1 MNISGLRKHL
11 ICHNTEALLAAHGL
25 TVDIES
31 QSLIGG
37 TESEKVDLI
46 DESDFSVLFLG
57 PVDSHAGVL
66 TTDPCSFNVIKE
78 QVDLISLELFG
89 VPELEISWITVYDIG
104 NGKREYTISPTAV
117 MGRSGQTT
125 IFGRVKGV
133 IVNPDAS
140 FKDLSHSCKVGHYNR
155 VLRKLSA
162 VENNEVLQLT
172 VRGSTSNTEYG
183 SYRAHCAEAYDFDM
197 EINDKVRSMIND
209 VVMSVNEKSEFFS
222 FDIDKSTINADETP
236 LEAYIINSI
245 QNHLGFAP
253 IFGNTNMNDN
263 TTKADICIAVE
274 SIPPVKNI
282 ISERKGGFLEHYLR
296 HSKAVLGEEYNEAA
310 ILKNIASSNM
320 EGRYLAASRYAVV
333 AAVFEYVNG
342 VNITPFEEQT
352 DLVDFESKSKS
363 YS

>member
-1 MNISGLRKHL
+1 MNMSGLRKHL
-11 ICHNTEALLAAHGL
+11 ICRNTEALLAAHGL

-31 QSLIGG
+31 QSVIGAPSKKKG
-37 TESEKVDLI
+37 EI

-57 PVDSHAGVL
+57 PVGSHSGVL
-66 TTDPCSFNVIKE
+66 TTDPCFFNAIKE

-89 VPELEISWITVYDIG
+89 VPETEISWITVYDIG
-104 NGKREYTISPTAV
+104 NGEREYTVSPTPV
-117 MGRSGQTT
+117 MVRSGQTST
-125 IFGRVKGV
+125 FGRIKGV

-140 FKDLSHSCKVGHYNR
+140 FKDLSHFCKIGHYNR

-172 VRGSTSNTEYG
+172 VRSSTSKSEYG
-183 SYRAHCAEAYDFDM
+183 VYRSHCAEAYDFDV

-209 VVMSVNEKSEFFS
+209 VVMTANEKGEFFS
-222 FDIDKSTINADETP
+222 FDVDKSIINADETP
-236 LEAYIINSI
+236 LAAYIINSI

-253 IFGNTNMNDN
+253 IFGNTNKNDD

-274 SIPPVKNI
+274 SIPPIKNI
-282 ISERKGGFLEHYLR
+282 ISEKKGEFLEHYLR
-296 HSKAVLGEEYNEAA
+296 HSKDVLGEDYNETAL
-310 ILKNIASSNM
+310 LKNIASSNM

-342 VNITPFEEQT
+342 VNIIPFEDQT
-352 DLVDFESKSKS
+352 DLVDFERKHKS